1 MSAMLNLLAVPAD
14 ADSAAGPQ
22 KVKPSRCHDAARR
35 SPLPD
40 TAFVQSLG
48 AETPMFSISCGS
60 ASLFDLGP
68 ALPTALD
75 KADASRRCETECAL
89 RRPAAAQRD
98 AAWEG

>member
-14 ADSAAGPQ
+14 ADSAVGPQ
-22 KVKPSRCHDAARR
+22 KVKPSRRHDA
-35 SPLPD
+35 
-40 TAFVQSLG
+40 AFVQSLG

-60 ASLFDLGP
+60 ASLFELGP